1 MKHNT
6 SNRKEKKADRPSK
19 RLRSKNLIS
28 IDQPFDYE
36 EVAMVTGPEYIQL
49 MNRDGMVFNP
59 YEKVKKNIPGFYL
72 PEDKCVW
79 MRAGVINLRL
89 CDYDYDCYHCPFDEA
104 MSNAMGDK
112 AAPKKK
118 ERSSNWAKHVKTRYQ
133 ITSTPCIHFL
143 SGRIASPEECSGD
156 YMCHHC
162 TVHELL
168 DKESRVVT
176 TDKPEHKNVSGY
188 KMVEDYFY
196 HFGHSWVNIEK
207 FRRVRI
213 GIDDFISKILG
224 PADEINLPPVGTV
237 MKQGE
242 IGCILTRNDK
252 KAPVQ
257 SPMSGTVYAV
267 NGKVKKNPELAHDD
281 SFSEGWLYMLDAE
294 NLKPELA
301 GLYSGR
307 ECFQWM
313 EKESQNLYELMGP
326 RYKQLAATGGEP
338 IDDIY
343 GHFPEM
349 NWDRLVRTF
358 LHMAENR

>member
-6 SNRKEKKADRPSK
+6 SNRKKKKTAEPSK
-19 RLRSKNLIS
+19 RLRPKNLIG

-36 EVAMVTGPEYIQL
+36 EVAGVTGPEYIQL
-49 MNRDGMVFNP
+49 IKRDGMVFSP
-59 YEKVKKNIPGFYL
+59 YEKVRKNIPGFYL

-156 YMCHHC
+156 YICHHC

-176 TDKPEHKNVSGY
+176 THKPEY
-188 KMVEDYFY
+188 K
-196 HFGHSWVNIEK
+196 
-207 FRRVRI
+207 
-213 GIDDFISKILG
+213 
-224 PADEINLPPVGTV
+224 
-237 MKQGE
+237 
-242 IGCILTRNDK
+242 
-252 KAPVQ
+252 
-257 SPMSGTVYAV
+257 
-267 NGKVKKNPELAHDD
+267 
-281 SFSEGWLYMLDAE
+281 
-294 NLKPELA
+294 
-301 GLYSGR
+301 
-307 ECFQWM
+307 
-313 EKESQNLYELMGP
+313 
-326 RYKQLAATGGEP
+326 
-338 IDDIY
+338 
-343 GHFPEM
+343 
-349 NWDRLVRTF
+349 
-358 LHMAENR
+358 